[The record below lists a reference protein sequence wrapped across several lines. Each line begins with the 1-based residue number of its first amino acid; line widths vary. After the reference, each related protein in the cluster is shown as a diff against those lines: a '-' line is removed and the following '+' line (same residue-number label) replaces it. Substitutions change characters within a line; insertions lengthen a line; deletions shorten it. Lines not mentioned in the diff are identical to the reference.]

1 MTPGRGRI
9 VRDGQEMTAVTL
21 ASGPTEPAWAT
32 VSRRARGRIVRRERL
47 EVAWHAAGMVALAQ
61 EQAEALVRE
70 AQEEADR
77 ICQGAEQRGLEQGAA
92 RLAAAW
98 LRLEQREAALDETSL
113 ERSVAIARLLAE
125 RLLGTALRLD
135 AEVVAD
141 MAREAMIHLW
151 RSRRVIIHAHP
162 EDVPSL
168 ERHVATYG
176 MPPERVQIQAD
187 PDRKRGCLRF
197 VSDFGELDG
206 DIGPQLDR
214 LVDVIRQELGARGP
228 A

>member
-1 MTPGRGRI
+1 
-9 VRDGQEMTAVTL
+9 
-21 ASGPTEPAWAT
+21 
-32 VSRRARGRIVRRERL
+32 
-47 EVAWHAAGMVALAQ
+47 
-61 EQAEALVRE
+61 
-70 AQEEADR
+70 
-77 ICQGAEQRGLEQGAA
+77 
-92 RLAAAW
+92 
-98 LRLEQREAALDETSL
+98 LRLEQREAAVDEASL

-135 AEVVAD
+135 ADVVAD
-141 MAREAMIHLW
+141 MAREAMVHLW

-168 ERHVATYG
+168 ERHVTTYG
-176 MPPERVQIQAD
+176 MPPERIQIQPD